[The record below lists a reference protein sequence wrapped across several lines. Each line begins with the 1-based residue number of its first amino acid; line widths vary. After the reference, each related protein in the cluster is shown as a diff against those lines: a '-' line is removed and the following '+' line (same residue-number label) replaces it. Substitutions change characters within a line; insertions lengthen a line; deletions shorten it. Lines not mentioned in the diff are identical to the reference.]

1 MATHE
6 FAFRHE
12 AQEATIHFLDLLFAD
27 AAPPGFA
34 VRLWEG
40 TLWRPPRATA
50 EINTTVVLQH
60 PGALRSMF
68 TEPSDLTLGEA
79 YIFNDFDVEGDLSGV
94 FALVERLFERGFGV
108 RDKVRY
114 AALLRKLPK
123 PARRHDPKHGLHLVG
138 SQHSR
143 ERDRRAVT
151 YHYDL
156 SNDFYRLWL
165 DRRMVYSC
173 AYFRTPEDPLDQ
185 AQEQKLD
192 LLCRKLRLKPGER
205 LLDIG
210 CGWGALII
218 HAARHYGV
226 HACGITLSRNQAELA
241 TERIR
246 GAGIEDRCRA
256 EIRDYRDVT
265 EENAFDK
272 IVSVGMFEHVGEKML
287 PEYFARAFRLLR
299 PGGVFLNHGIAE
311 SPFKPRRGDSFVHRY
326 VFPDGELVP
335 INVTLRAA
343 ESAGFEVRDVEGLR
357 EHYALTCDHWV
368 RRLEENSD
376 AARKLVGDVNCRIW
390 RLYMAGGAF
399 RFRANWMSVYQ
410 SLLAKPDRGRSGLPL
425 TREEWYG

>member
-1 MATHE
+1 MALHQI
-6 FAFRHE
+6 AVRQE
-12 AQEATIHFLDLLFAD
+12 AQENTLQFLDMFFA
-27 AAPPGFA
+27 AAPAPDLA
-34 VRLWEG
+34 VRLWDG
-40 TLWRPPRATA
+40 TVWRPPRASA
-50 EINTTVVLQH
+50 HPRTTVVLQH
-60 PGALRSMF
+60 PAALRAMF
-68 TEPSDLTLGEA
+68 TDPSDLTLGEA
-79 YIFNDFDVEGDLSGV
+79 YIFNDFDIEGDLARMFSI
-94 FALVERLFERGFGV
+94 VEQTFERGFGIL
-108 RDKVRY
+108 DKVRY

-123 PARRHDPKHGLHLVG
+123 PPRHDDNAGLHLVG
-138 SQHSR
+138 SPHSR

-173 AYFRTPEDPLDQ
+173 AYFRSAGDSLDH

-226 HACGITLSRNQAELA
+226 HAYGITLSRNQAQLA
-241 TERIR
+241 TERIIE
-246 GAGIEDRCRA
+246 AGLEGRCRA

-287 PEYFARAFRLLR
+287 PEYFARAFRVLR
-299 PGGVFLNHGIAE
+299 PGGVFLNHGIAA
-311 SPFKPRRGDSFVHRY
+311 SPFKPHRGDSFVQRY

-335 INVTLRAA
+335 IHVTLRTA
-343 ESAGFEVRDVEGLR
+343 ELAGFEVRDVESLR

-368 RRLEENSD
+368 RRLEAHAD
-376 AARKLVGDVNCRIW
+376 AARRIVGDVNYRIW
-390 RLYMAGGAF
+390 RLYMTGGPF
-399 RFRANWMSVYQ
+399 RFRANWMSLFQ
-410 SLLAKPDRGRSGLPL
+410 S
-425 TREEWYG
+425 